1 MRLLQGGF
9 YAAFGCGVP
18 FFSVYF
24 KRILIA
30 PDETPAV
37 GLIGVLFFVNAAAG
51 ILAMP
56 LLGYLAD
63 RFKIQNRLVGILSGV
78 VAVFMVLVTI
88 AGTDWAMSW
97 TLEAR
102 ALLVFVGFGM
112 AGLAVRPI
120 VPLMDAETLSFL
132 RTSEGSG
139 SRYGRIRAWGTMAF
153 IVTATAVGVLVH
165 ATGALYLAMAAY
177 SVGFAGLAVVA
188 SGGVRGIMPAVRIP
202 WEYLIADRTFR
213 RYLLFVFFTYLA
225 FTNAF
230 TFTGYFLDDANV
242 NIALIGFSFALGA
255 VAEVPIMQRSD
266 RLIARFRTT
275 GLIIAGVL
283 TTAVKLILFV
293 IGDATGAL
301 WLLVGSQVLNGVGFG
316 MMFVG
321 FVNFV
326 DEQAH
331 PDLAA
336 TYQNLHHTAA
346 TAGFAIGMLL
356 APLVIEAFG
365 SRVLMGVDAALLIV
379 CVAYFLIVVRP
390 KPGAEKAASA

>member
-1 MRLLQGGF
+1 MRLLQGGY

-18 FFSVYF
+18 FFSIYF

-30 PDETPAV
+30 ADGTPAV

-63 RFKIQNRLVGILSGV
+63 RFRIQNRLVGILAAIVSL
-78 VAVFMVLVTI
+78 FMVLVAI
-88 AGTDWAMSW
+88 AGTGWAMDW

-102 ALLVFVGFGM
+102 ALLVFAGFGT

-120 VPLMDAETLSFL
+120 IPLMDAETLAFL
-132 RTSEGSG
+132 RSSEGDG
-139 SRYGRIRAWGTMAF
+139 SRYGRIRAWGTVGF
-153 IVTATAVGVLVH
+153 IATATGIGVLLH
-165 ATGALYLAMAAY
+165 RTGALYLAMAAY
-177 SVGFAGLAVVA
+177 SLGFALLAVVA
-188 SGGVRGIMPAVRIP
+188 SRGVRGALPSVRIP
-202 WEYLIADRTFR
+202 WEYLVRDRTFR

-242 NIALIGFSFALGA
+242 NLALIGLSFALGA

-266 RLIARFRTT
+266 RLIARFRNT
-275 GLIIAGVL
+275 GLIMGGVL
-283 TTAVKLILFV
+283 TTTVKLILFV
-293 IGDATGAL
+293 IGDIAGAM
-301 WLLVGSQVLNGVGFG
+301 WLLVGSQMLNGVGFG

-321 FVNFV
+321 FVSFV

-331 PDLAA
+331 PDLAS

-346 TAGFAIGMLL
+346 TAGFATGMLL

-379 CVAYFLIVVRP
+379 CIAYFIVVVKP
-390 KPGAEKAASA
+390 KPGAAARR